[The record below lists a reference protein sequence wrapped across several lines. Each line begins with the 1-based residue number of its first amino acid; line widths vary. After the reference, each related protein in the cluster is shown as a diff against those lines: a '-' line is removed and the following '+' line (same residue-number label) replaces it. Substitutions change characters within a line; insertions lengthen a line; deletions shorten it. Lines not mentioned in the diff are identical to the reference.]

1 MIICFVNRF
10 EDMINDLGR
19 GRPNLKDYGKCLD
32 NMRKLLIEYQ
42 KCPNPQRKYEIET
55 ELIRFD

>member
-1 MIICFVNRF
+1 
-10 EDMINDLGR
+10 MINDLGR